1 LSQSNS
7 LSSGR
12 RNRGLIPDFE
22 EPLHGGD
29 RDEHEHQNHRPKKHR
44 IEQQTNAQQDDPLGS
59 FH

>member
-29 RDEHEHQNHRPKKHR
+29 RDEHEHQNHRPKKH
-44 IEQQTNAQQDDPLGS
+44 
-59 FH
+59 